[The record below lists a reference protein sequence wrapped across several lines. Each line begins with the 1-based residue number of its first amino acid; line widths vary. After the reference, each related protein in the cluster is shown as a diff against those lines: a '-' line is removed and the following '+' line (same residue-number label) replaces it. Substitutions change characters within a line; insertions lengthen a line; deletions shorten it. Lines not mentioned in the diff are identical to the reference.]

1 MTEFVLALETKLA
14 RFQGERYRVVSP
26 GHGAPRQDHGRL
38 QTWRIP
44 LVYPLK
50 SQTNRYW
57 CSIREKNEEYSEEIV
72 FRNQYETSKK
82 MFLEHSNI
90 RAFERIN
97 INDTFERCCETDF
110 FIVLI
115 RITKRESDS

>member
-1 MTEFVLALETKLA
+1 M
-14 RFQGERYRVVSP
+14 
-26 GHGAPRQDHGRL
+26 
-38 QTWRIP
+38 
-44 LVYPLK
+44 
-50 SQTNRYW
+50 
-57 CSIREKNEEYSEEIV
+57 
-72 FRNQYETSKK
+72 FRNQYETSKE

-90 RAFERIN
+90 RVFNEHIS